1 MRIEF
6 TIPCR
11 VHPKQSVRQGR
22 GVYYTPAAIKANAAA
37 LAYYAM
43 QHRPSEPF
51 VGPIRAEYTIECVD
65 HSKAKR
71 GRKAPYWKPTAPDC
85 DNLAKQ
91 LSDVLQQ
98 GGFFTN
104 DAQIV
109 ELCVRK
115 LWSDRCCVVVVLEEA
130 GDLADA
136 LNELE
141 PEV

>member
-6 TIPCR
+6 TIPYR
-11 VHPKQSVRQGR
+11 VCPKQGVRQGR
-22 GVYYTPAAIKANAAA
+22 GVFYTPAAIKANAAA

-43 QHRPSEPF
+43 QHHPPGLF
-51 VGPIRAEYTIECVD
+51 VGPIRAEYTIEYID
-65 HSKAKR
+65 RSKAKR
-71 GRKAPYWKPTAPDC
+71 GRKAPCWKPTAPDC

-98 GGFFTN
+98 CEFFAN

-115 LWSDRCCVVVVLEEA
+115 MWADRCCVTVVLAE
-130 GDLADA
+130 ADA
-136 LNELE
+136 LNGLE
-141 PEV
+141 VAD